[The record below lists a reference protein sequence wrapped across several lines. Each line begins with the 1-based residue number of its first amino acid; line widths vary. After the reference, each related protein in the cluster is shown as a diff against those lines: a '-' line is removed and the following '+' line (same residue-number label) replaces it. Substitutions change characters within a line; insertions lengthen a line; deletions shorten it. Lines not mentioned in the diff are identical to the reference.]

1 MKKAVFFFL
10 LLIFSGDMIALAL
23 EPPAPEEIEAYRRDG
38 SLKERIANARAL
50 GNHLVAPHLME
61 RLRYKLRRMVLELQG
76 FRAEEIEG
84 ILAPPPAWRGMPT
97 KGTVKVLA
105 LLIEFS
111 DYPHQSQNSKEAIES
126 KLFGDGS
133 GGAPYESLR
142 NYYRR
147 SSYDQL
153 EIQGTVLGWYNT
165 GLSRSSVLE
174 TTAGRE
180 DLIKTALNYYNG
192 LGHDFTQYDSDDD
205 GTIDYL
211 IVIWTGPDNGW
222 ANFWWGYMTSFTDSS
237 YQIDGKRLE
246 TYSWQWE
253 AYPYPGTFSPRVVI
267 HETGHAL
274 GLPDYYDYDGS
285 VGPKGGI
292 GGLDMMDANFGD
304 HNCFSKFLL
313 EWINP
318 AAYSGGNQMLTLYA
332 SGSTKDQSAIVVMP
346 GAVQGD
352 PFGEFFMV
360 QNRHRL
366 GNDTGYPSDG
376 LLIWHVDSTL
386 NHFGT
391 DFVYDNS
398 YTSHKLLR
406 LMEADGLE
414 EIEKD
419 LDTDGDDYYVSG
431 RTFGTATTP
440 NSNRYDGTET
450 GVVVF
455 DIGPSGNPMSFKLSL
470 DCPVPVAPGSPS
482 PGDGEALVLLNPTL
496 GWSASDASSF
506 DVYFGTTTNP
516 PFLGTTVESQ
526 YSLSGLIPDTLYRW
540 QIRARNACGNVSVS
554 PVWSFRTKVNPPG
567 TASFSNVTPS
577 CIRAN
582 WTANGNPSGTE
593 YLCRNETLGTDS
605 GWTSDTSWNN
615 CGLSCNEAY
624 SYSVK
629 ARDGAG
635 NETSWVSLG
644 SGTTAVCSMAFPFFD
659 DFSTDMGWVGYEVG
673 GWERKPAAAGGGE
686 YGYPDPGTDR
696 SLSSDNYLL
705 GFNVG
710 GDYPNNLTEKGIVSP
725 PISTVGQN
733 QVCLRYWRYLNVES
747 NLYDHARIYLSTDGT
762 SWTMVWEN
770 PILQIT
776 DHAWILVAHDIS
788 SLAANQESLYVK
800 FTMGPTDYDN
810 RFSGWNLDDFGIVSS
825 CDLIPPE
832 GTIVI
837 NGGATYTNTT
847 SVNLTLSA
855 SDLGGSGLFGMQF
868 SNDASTWSSWEAYG
882 STKAWVLDSGDGTK
896 TVFVRFKD
904 NAGNV
909 SASFSDTIVLD
920 TSGPS
925 GSVLI
930 NGGAEATNDTHV
942 SLTLSAYDGLGVSEM
957 RFSNDGAPWSSWE
970 PFGASKEWILPPGD
984 GTKTVFVQFKDGLGN
999 TSDPSSDTIYLD
1011 TVPPEGAVLIAGG
1024 EEYTNTTSVDL
1035 TLGATDPGGSGLSRM
1050 RFSNDQ
1056 IIWSSWQAYGTST
1069 SWTLSSGDGL
1079 KTVFVQF
1086 EDKAGN
1092 VSSSYSDDIVLDSGG
1107 PVSGT
1112 ISINNGE
1119 LSTTSSVVT
1128 LTDLGAVDPS
1138 SVTHMSFSNSV
1149 SGPWSSPE
1157 PYATIRSGWDI
1168 TSSTYGG
1175 SSAPGTKRVYV
1186 KYSDEAGNWSVPFSD
1201 EICYQPVQPF
1211 PFSDDFSTDKGWCGF
1226 GGGRWQRGLA
1236 ASGGGEN
1243 GNPDPED
1250 DWTGEGFILGYALGG
1265 DYPNDLDE
1273 EDSITSPPIDCSGE
1287 EQVFLRF
1294 RRYLNVEGNDSDHA
1308 RIYLSSDGIDWK
1320 LMWENPEA
1328 ELADDRWTQVVY
1340 DISSRAAHQ
1349 RTVYIRFS
1357 MGPTNEAGRYSGWN
1371 IDEIEVISRAAAPAE
1386 GTIGTTIKIVGSGF
1400 GTKKGK
1406 VLIGTTALKILSW
1419 TDSLIESLVSKGIPS
1434 GIYDLVVLPKRLP
1447 EIRMEEYFSVRLPE
1461 IDSVEPDRGSVGE
1474 PISIQGRFFGT
1485 KKGKV
1490 YLDCGTGAMTVRK
1503 SGKVMSWSMNATTG
1517 EGEIQFLVPKGLPI
1531 GSCDLTLTN
1540 TVGSSIWV
1548 GGFVVE

>member
-10 LLIFSGDMIALAL
+10 LVIFSGDMIALAL

-97 KGTVKVLA
+97 KGIIKVLA

-111 DYPHQSQNSKEAIES
+111 DYSHQSQNSKEAIES

-147 SSYDQL
+147 SSYNQL

-318 AAYSGGNQMLTLYA
+318 AAYSSGNQMLTLYA

-386 NHFGT
+386 NYFGT

-406 LMEADGLE
+406 LTEADGLE

-419 LDTDGDDYYVSG
+419 LDADGDDYYVSG

-455 DIGPSGNPMSFKLSL
+455 DIGPSGNPISFKLSS

-516 PFLGTTVESQ
+516 PFLGTTAETH

-567 TASFSNVTPS
+567 MASFSNVTPS

-615 CGLSCNEAY
+615 CGLNCNGAY

-733 QVCLRYWRYLNVES
+733 QVCLRYWRYLNVDS

-762 SWTMVWEN
+762 SWTTVWEN
-770 PILQIT
+770 PISQIT

-800 FTMGPTDYDN
+800 FTMGPTDYHN

-825 CDLIPPE
+825 CDLIPPT

-855 SDLGGSGLFGMQF
+855 SDLGGSGL
-868 SNDASTWSSWEAYG
+868 
-882 STKAWVLDSGDGTK
+882 
-896 TVFVRFKD
+896 
-904 NAGNV
+904 
-909 SASFSDTIVLD
+909 
-920 TSGPS
+920 
-925 GSVLI
+925 
-930 NGGAEATNDTHV
+930 
-942 SLTLSAYDGLGVSEM
+942 
-957 RFSNDGAPWSSWE
+957 
-970 PFGASKEWILPPGD
+970 
-984 GTKTVFVQFKDGLGN
+984 
-999 TSDPSSDTIYLD
+999 
-1011 TVPPEGAVLIAGG
+1011 
-1024 EEYTNTTSVDL
+1024 
-1035 TLGATDPGGSGLSRM
+1035 SRM
-1050 RFSNDQ
+1050 CFSNDQ
-1056 IIWSSWQAYGTST
+1056 MIWSSWQAYGTST

-1168 TSSTYGG
+1168 TSPTYGG

-1186 KYSDEAGNWSVPFSD
+1186 KYSDGAGNWSVPFSD
-1201 EICYQPVQPF
+1201 EICYQPVQSF

-1226 GGGRWQRGLA
+1226 GGGRWERGLA

-1294 RRYLNVEGNDSDHA
+1294 RRYLNVEGNDLDQA

-1328 ELADDRWTQVVY
+1328 ELADERWTQVVY
-1340 DISSRAAHQ
+1340 DISSWAAHQ
-1349 RTVYIRFS
+1349 RTVYVRFS
-1357 MGPTNEAGRYSGWN
+1357 MGPTNEARRYSGWN

-1447 EIRMEEYFSVRLPE
+1447 EIRMEDYFSVRLPE
-1461 IDSVEPDRGSVGE
+1461 IDSVEPGKGSVGE

-1490 YLDCGTGAMTVRK
+1490 YLDCGTGATTVRK
-1503 SGKVMSWSMNATTG
+1503 SGKVTSWSMNATTG
-1517 EGEIQFLVPKGLPI
+1517 EGEVQFLVPKGLPV